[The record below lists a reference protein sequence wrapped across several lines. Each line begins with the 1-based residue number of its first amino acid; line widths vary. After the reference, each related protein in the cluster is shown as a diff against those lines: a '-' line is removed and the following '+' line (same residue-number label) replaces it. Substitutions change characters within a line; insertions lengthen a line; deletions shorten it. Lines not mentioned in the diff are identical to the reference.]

1 MVTAWLFRFWKDK
14 VTDKARRLLYV
25 DASLVEQRPLTGDR
39 FPIMRKAVR
48 VESKRKAILFVG
60 AAGMLR
66 LLTLAVSAA
75 ETVPYFNALGD
86 INAAL
91 SDDRYEL
98 ADKFDENSQ
107 G

>member
-14 VTDKARRLLYV
+14 VTDESRWLLYI
-25 DASLVEQRPLTGDR
+25 DASIMGQCPLTGDR

-75 ETVPYFNALGD
+75 EK
-86 INAAL
+86 L
-91 SDDRYEL
+91 SQSVARGHKCGTFRGPMR
-98 ADKFDENSQ
+98 AHR
-107 G
+107 